1 MLFCRP
7 MATPSFPA
15 PPSFFAAVAKQQVE
29 ALKPPPNSTG
39 VVAWVDVQGTLA
51 AALKLQPGTRRVVV
65 VGGTAKTDRAFQQIA
80 REALRPYEGRLE
92 VTFLTDLPMAE
103 ILQRLSSLPPQTLV
117 IYLSM
122 FRDSTGHDFVPRE
135 ALERV
140 AQAAKAPV
148 YALWETLLGYGIVGG
163 HLMSFKEQGRLAGE
177 MGRRVLNGEKPENIP
192 IVWQGANFYEFDWR
206 QLKRWGLKE
215 SDLPPGSLVRFKEP
229 SLWESHKR
237 EILGTAAAFCLLS
250 LLTVGLLVNL
260 GRRRR
265 AERSLT
271 RRLDFETFLAEL
283 SAHFVTIEA
292 HEVDREID
300 LGIERLVEFLGVD
313 RGRLW
318 QFSEYQEEFV
328 PTHSWAA
335 PGLAP
340 KPPSPE
346 REQFPWIR
354 SQLLQG
360 KSVAI
365 SRPGDIPEE
374 AQIDR
379 DNLLA
384 AGIKSALCIP
394 LAVGGKFLGALT
406 LSTLRSHKVWP
417 PGLAQ
422 ELRPIGEIF
431 ANALRRAQADM
442 ELHQAELKYRIVA
455 DFTYDWE
462 YWKNLDGTLRYV
474 SPSCERISGYQPE
487 AFIRRPDLLREIIVP
502 EDRDLWDGHDC
513 DALEKPGTR
522 EGQFRVKRPDG
533 TIRWIEHVCQPV
545 RDAAGKYIGI
555 RASNRDITLRKH
567 SERQEQQ
574 HRDELAHVMRVATLG
589 ELTSSLA
596 HEFNQPLNAV
606 LNNAQAGLRFLHRE
620 TPDLAEVEA
629 ALQDIARDGKR
640 ASAVIQRLRG
650 FLKPG
655 MMHPEAMDLNGVI
668 QEAVALVHNE
678 LLSRH
683 ITTGFS
689 LAPDLPPVRGDRIQ
703 VQQVVLNLLLNAM
716 EAMQGAETDSREI
729 HLKTEQESPDFIT
742 ASLQDTGKGLSSDE
756 LEGIFEPFCTS
767 KAEGLGLGL
776 SISRSIIS
784 GHGGRLWAKP
794 NSDHGATFLFT
805 LPVYQ
810 EDSDEPH
817 GGHRFTSWMMTRR
830 FEPACQDCS
839 NQWD

>member
-1 MLFCRP
+1 
-7 MATPSFPA
+7 
-15 PPSFFAAVAKQQVE
+15 
-29 ALKPPPNSTG
+29 
-39 VVAWVDVQGTLA
+39 
-51 AALKLQPGTRRVVV
+51 
-65 VGGTAKTDRAFQQIA
+65 
-80 REALRPYEGRLE
+80 
-92 VTFLTDLPMAE
+92 
-103 ILQRLSSLPPQTLV
+103 
-117 IYLSM
+117 
-122 FRDSTGHDFVPRE
+122 
-135 ALERV
+135 
-140 AQAAKAPV
+140 
-148 YALWETLLGYGIVGG
+148 
-163 HLMSFKEQGRLAGE
+163 
-177 MGRRVLNGEKPENIP
+177 
-192 IVWQGANFYEFDWR
+192 
-206 QLKRWGLKE
+206 
-215 SDLPPGSLVRFKEP
+215 
-229 SLWESHKR
+229 
-237 EILGTAAAFCLLS
+237 LLS
-250 LLTVGLLVNL
+250 LLTVGLLINL

-265 AERSLT
+265 AERFLA
-271 RRLDFETFLAEL
+271 RRLEFETFLAEL

-300 LGIERLVEFLGVD
+300 LGIKRLVEFLGVD

-328 PTHSWAA
+328 PTHYWAA

-374 AQIDR
+374 AQLDR

-394 LAVGGKFLGALT
+394 LAVGGKFKGALT
-406 LSTLRSHKVWP
+406 VSTLRAHKVWP
-417 PGLAQ
+417 PDLARD
-422 ELRPIGEIF
+422 LRPIGEIF
-431 ANALRRAQADM
+431 ANALARSQSDL
-442 ELHQAELKYRIVA
+442 ELRQAELKFRIVA

-487 AFIRRPDLLREIIVP
+487 DFIRRPDLFREIIVP
-502 EDRDLWDGHDC
+502 EDWDLWDGHDC
-513 DALEKPGTR
+513 IALKEPGVR
-522 EGQFRVKRPDG
+522 ECQFRMQRPDG

-545 RDAAGKYIGI
+545 RDVAGKYIGL
-555 RASNRDITLRKH
+555 RASNRDITLRKQA
-567 SERQEQQ
+567 EVQEQQ

-620 TPDLAEVEA
+620 TPDLGEVEA

-655 MMHPEAMDLNGVI
+655 MMHPEAVDLNGVI
-668 QEAVALVHNE
+668 QEAVALVHSE

-683 ITTGFS
+683 ITTDFS
-689 LAPDLPPVRGDRIQ
+689 LAPDLPPFRGDRIQ
-703 VQQVVLNLLLNAM
+703 VQQVILNLLLNAM
-716 EAMQGAETDSREI
+716 EAMPGAETDSREI

-756 LEGIFEPFCTS
+756 LERIFEPFCTS
-767 KAEGLGLGL
+767 KAKGLGLGL

-784 GHGGRLWAKP
+784 SHGGRLWAKP
-794 NSDHGATFLFT
+794 NSDQGATFLFT

-817 GGHRFTSWMMTRR
+817 GNHSLRR
-830 FEPACQDCS
+830 G
-839 NQWD
+839 

>member
-1 MLFCRP
+1 
-7 MATPSFPA
+7 
-15 PPSFFAAVAKQQVE
+15 
-29 ALKPPPNSTG
+29 
-39 VVAWVDVQGTLA
+39 
-51 AALKLQPGTRRVVV
+51 
-65 VGGTAKTDRAFQQIA
+65 
-80 REALRPYEGRLE
+80 
-92 VTFLTDLPMAE
+92 
-103 ILQRLSSLPPQTLV
+103 
-117 IYLSM
+117 
-122 FRDSTGHDFVPRE
+122 
-135 ALERV
+135 
-140 AQAAKAPV
+140 
-148 YALWETLLGYGIVGG
+148 
-163 HLMSFKEQGRLAGE
+163 
-177 MGRRVLNGEKPENIP
+177 
-192 IVWQGANFYEFDWR
+192 
-206 QLKRWGLKE
+206 
-215 SDLPPGSLVRFKEP
+215 
-229 SLWESHKR
+229 
-237 EILGTAAAFCLLS
+237 
-250 LLTVGLLVNL
+250 
-260 GRRRR
+260 
-265 AERSLT
+265 
-271 RRLDFETFLAEL
+271 
-283 SAHFVTIEA
+283 
-292 HEVDREID
+292 VDREID
-300 LGIERLVEFLGVD
+300 LGIKGLVEFLGVD

-340 KPPSPE
+340 NPPSPE

-406 LSTLRSHKVWP
+406 LSTLRSHKVWL
-417 PGLAQ
+417 PGLTQ

-431 ANALRRAQADM
+431 ANALRRAQVDM
-442 ELHQAELKYRIVA
+442 ELYQAERKYRVVA

-462 YWKNLDGTLRYV
+462 YWKDLDGTLRYV

-487 AFIRRPDLLREIIVP
+487 AFIRHPDLFREIIVP

-513 DALEKPGTR
+513 DALEKPRTR
-522 EGQFRVKRPDG
+522 ERQFRVKRPDG

-545 RDAAGKYIGI
+545 TDAAGKYIGI

-574 HRDELAHVMRVATLG
+574 HRDELANVMRVATLG

-655 MMHPEAMDLNGVI
+655 LMHPEAMDLNGVI
-668 QEAVALVHNE
+668 QEAVALVQNE

-683 ITTGFS
+683 IATRFS

-716 EAMQGAETDSREI
+716 EAMQGAETDSHEI
-729 HLKTEQESPDFIT
+729 RLKTEQESPDLIT
-742 ASLQDTGKGLSSDE
+742 ACLQDTGKGLSSDE

-817 GGHRFTSWMMTRR
+817 GNHSLRR
-830 FEPACQDCS
+830 G
-839 NQWD
+839 

>member
-1 MLFCRP
+1 M
-7 MATPSFPA
+7 
-15 PPSFFAAVAKQQVE
+15 
-29 ALKPPPNSTG
+29 
-39 VVAWVDVQGTLA
+39 
-51 AALKLQPGTRRVVV
+51 
-65 VGGTAKTDRAFQQIA
+65 
-80 REALRPYEGRLE
+80 
-92 VTFLTDLPMAE
+92 
-103 ILQRLSSLPPQTLV
+103 
-117 IYLSM
+117 
-122 FRDSTGHDFVPRE
+122 
-135 ALERV
+135 
-140 AQAAKAPV
+140 
-148 YALWETLLGYGIVGG
+148 
-163 HLMSFKEQGRLAGE
+163 
-177 MGRRVLNGEKPENIP
+177 
-192 IVWQGANFYEFDWR
+192 
-206 QLKRWGLKE
+206 
-215 SDLPPGSLVRFKEP
+215 
-229 SLWESHKR
+229 
-237 EILGTAAAFCLLS
+237 
-250 LLTVGLLVNL
+250 
-260 GRRRR
+260 
-265 AERSLT
+265 
-271 RRLDFETFLAEL
+271 
-283 SAHFVTIEA
+283 
-292 HEVDREID
+292 
-300 LGIERLVEFLGVD
+300 
-313 RGRLW
+313 
-318 QFSEYQEEFV
+318 
-328 PTHSWAA
+328 
-335 PGLAP
+335 
-340 KPPSPE
+340 
-346 REQFPWIR
+346 
-354 SQLLQG
+354 
-360 KSVAI
+360 AI

-374 AQIDR
+374 AQLDR

-522 EGQFRVKRPDG
+522 ECQFRVKRPDG

-545 RDAAGKYIGI
+545 TDAAGKYIGI

-620 TPDLAEVEA
+620 TPDLGEVEA

-655 MMHPEAMDLNGVI
+655 MMHPEAVDLNGVI

-703 VQQVVLNLLLNAM
+703 VQQVILNLLLNAM

-756 LEGIFEPFCTS
+756 LERIFEPFCTS

-817 GGHRFTSWMMTRR
+817 GGHSLRR
-830 FEPACQDCS
+830 G
-839 NQWD
+839 

>member
-1 MLFCRP
+1 M
-7 MATPSFPA
+7 
-15 PPSFFAAVAKQQVE
+15 
-29 ALKPPPNSTG
+29 
-39 VVAWVDVQGTLA
+39 
-51 AALKLQPGTRRVVV
+51 
-65 VGGTAKTDRAFQQIA
+65 
-80 REALRPYEGRLE
+80 
-92 VTFLTDLPMAE
+92 
-103 ILQRLSSLPPQTLV
+103 
-117 IYLSM
+117 
-122 FRDSTGHDFVPRE
+122 
-135 ALERV
+135 
-140 AQAAKAPV
+140 
-148 YALWETLLGYGIVGG
+148 
-163 HLMSFKEQGRLAGE
+163 
-177 MGRRVLNGEKPENIP
+177 
-192 IVWQGANFYEFDWR
+192 
-206 QLKRWGLKE
+206 
-215 SDLPPGSLVRFKEP
+215 
-229 SLWESHKR
+229 
-237 EILGTAAAFCLLS
+237 
-250 LLTVGLLVNL
+250 
-260 GRRRR
+260 
-265 AERSLT
+265 
-271 RRLDFETFLAEL
+271 
-283 SAHFVTIEA
+283 
-292 HEVDREID
+292 DREID
-300 LGIERLVEFLGVD
+300 LGLKRLGKFLGID
-313 RGRLW
+313 RGILW
-318 QFSEYQEEFV
+318 RFSENQAEILS
-328 PTHSWAA
+328 THFWTA
-335 PGLAP
+335 PGIEP
-340 KPPSPE
+340 KTPSPV
-346 REQFPWIR
+346 REHFPWIR
-354 SQLLQG
+354 SQLLQD
-360 KSVAI
+360 KSVAF
-365 SRPGDIPEE
+365 SRPEDIPEE
-374 AQIDR
+374 ARLDR
-379 DNLLA
+379 ENLIA

-394 LAVGGKFLGALT
+394 LAAGGKFLGALT

-431 ANALRRAQADM
+431 ANALMRAQAEM

-455 DFTYDWE
+455 DFNYDWE
-462 YWKNLDGTLRYV
+462 YWKHLDGTLRYV

-487 AFIRRPDLLREIIVP
+487 AFIKRPDLLREIIVP

-522 EGQFRVKRPDG
+522 ECQFRVKRPDG

-545 RDAAGKYIGI
+545 TDAAGKYIGI

-716 EAMQGAETDSREI
+716 EAMQGAETDSHEI

-756 LEGIFEPFCTS
+756 LERIFEPFCTS

-817 GGHRFTSWMMTRR
+817 GGHSLRR
-830 FEPACQDCS
+830 G
-839 NQWD
+839 